1 MNTQTDFEQWAEQQG
16 LSTITEAAS
25 YAYMG
30 WEARQK
36 EIDALKA
43 KLEEFILCMKGTE
56 EKYGLLYRINTY
68 YYNSDIH
75 EKVEE
80 LIEETISLLESKS
93 RES

>member
-1 MNTQTDFEQWAEQQG
+1 MGTINEFEDWANQQG

-36 EIDALKA
+36 EIDTLKA
-43 KLEEFILCMKGTE
+43 KLEEFILCAGGTK
-56 EKYGLLYRINTY
+56 EKHGLLELIDAY
-68 YYNSDIH
+68 YYDSDVH
-75 EKVEE
+75 GKVEE

-93 RES
+93 KES